1 MNATN
6 IYKDTT
12 EAIRIFT
19 GLHEI
24 KGGFLE
30 ELKQDP
36 DGCTRSALP
45 EIRALGILL
54 CLQRDA
60 LHEMQRKEG
69 RGSQLAGA
77 KSLLKTALKQ
87 GGREML
93 HGYWL
98 DNSGRQCLCTGYHAA
113 RLLQPL
119 EGLPKIPEDVTP
131 FNLDPIF
138 DGCQANKPLNLPSVA
153 DVKLHIVKAK
163 ADHPDL
169 YTGKHAWPIEY
180 DFGPD
185 LPLVNALYLLDLLQL
200 LPDCTAKYD
209 GLLNPLYFSSQAG
222 DGVLLPVR
230 RKV

>member
-12 EAIRIFT
+12 EAIRIFAS
-19 GLHEI
+19 LHDI

-30 ELKQDP
+30 ELKRDP
-36 DGCTRSALP
+36 DSCTRSALP
-45 EIRALGILL
+45 EIQALGLLL

-60 LHEMQRKEG
+60 LQEMQRKGG
-69 RGSQLAGA
+69 RGNQLAGA
-77 KSLLKTALKQ
+77 KSMLKTAMKQ
-87 GGREML
+87 GHREMS

-98 DNSGRQCLCTGYHAA
+98 DNNGRQCLCTGYHAA

-119 EGLPKIPEDVTP
+119 EGLPKIPENVVP

-138 DGCQANKPLNLPSVA
+138 DGCQANKPLELPSVA
-153 DVKLHIVKAK
+153 DVKLHIAKAK
-163 ADHPDL
+163 AERPDL
-169 YTGKHAWPIEY
+169 YTGRRARPIEY

-185 LPLVNALYLLDLLQL
+185 LPLVNAVYLLDLLQL
-200 LPDCTAKYD
+200 LPDCKAKW
-209 GLLNPLYFSSQAG
+209 GKPLEPLYFSSPAG

-230 RKV
+230 RKA